1 MSSEVTEKVISDL
14 VRDEGYRQYPYRCTA
29 GRLTIG
35 IGRNIDDVG
44 VSKAEAEYLLVR
56 DILSST
62 TDLQTI
68 FTEFNTFP
76 DDIQRVLINM
86 RFQLGFMRFR
96 AFKKMIEATRNRQ
109 WSEMARQMKDS
120 SWYSQV
126 PERAQRLIKLVEGVR

>member
-1 MSSEVTEKVISDL
+1 MSSEVTEKVIADL
-14 VRDEGYRQYPYRCTA
+14 VRDEGYRQFPYRCTA

-62 TDLQTI
+62 TDLQNI
-68 FTEFNTFP
+68 FTEFNIFP

-96 AFKKMIEATRNRQ
+96 AFKKMIEAARNRQ

-120 SWYSQV
+120 SWYKQV
-126 PERAQRLIKLVEGVR
+126 PERANRLIKLVEGVR